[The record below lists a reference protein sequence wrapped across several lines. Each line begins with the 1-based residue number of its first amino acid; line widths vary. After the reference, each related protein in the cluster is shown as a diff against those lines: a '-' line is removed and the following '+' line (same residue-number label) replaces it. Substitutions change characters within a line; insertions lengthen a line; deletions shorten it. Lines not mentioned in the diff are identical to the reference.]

1 MIVSMTAFGRQ
12 EEKAD
17 WGRATWEIR
26 SVNHRYLDL
35 TVRLPEDLRMLE
47 NRVREQIS
55 ARLRRGKV
63 DCTLRYAPGE
73 GVSNRLA
80 VNSNLAKKVMDA
92 ALSLQI
98 PDAQPLNPMDILQ
111 WPGVIENESPDPENI
126 GDPLLALLDTTLD
139 TLVDTRRR
147 EGEKIQGMITER
159 CEAIKKQVDLAR
171 AEFPGAIDA
180 IREKILARAGEMSVD
195 LNNERLE
202 QEIVFLAQ
210 KMDVAEELDRLDAHI
225 KEVEHVLGQT
235 EPAGRRLDFLMQ
247 EMNREANT
255 LGSKAASLPL
265 TNAAME
271 LKVLI
276 EQMREQIQNIE

>member
-1 MIVSMTAFGRQ
+1 MIVSMTAFGRL

-26 SVNHRYLDL
+26 TVNHRYLDL
-35 TVRLPEDLRMLE
+35 TIRLPEDLRMLE
-47 NRVREQIS
+47 NKVREQIS

-63 DCTLRYAPGE
+63 DCTLRYLPGE
-73 GVSNRLA
+73 TASGNIS
-80 VNSNLAKKVMDA
+80 VNTDLAKKITEA
-92 ALSLQI
+92 AMSLQI
-98 PDAQPLNPMDILQ
+98 PGAQALNPMDVLQ
-111 WPGVIENESPDPENI
+111 WPGVIENETPDPEQI
-126 GDPLLALLDTTLD
+126 GAPLLALLDAVLNNV
-139 TLVDTRRR
+139 VDMRRR
-147 EGEKIQGMITER
+147 EGEKIHGMIMER
-159 CEAIKKQVDLAR
+159 CTGIKQQVDR
-171 AEFPGAIDA
+171 VREEFPAVLEA
-180 IREKILARAGEMSVD
+180 VREKILARAGELVTD
-195 LNNERLE
+195 INNDRLE

-225 KEVEHVLGQT
+225 KEVQHVLDQT

-255 LGSKAASLPL
+255 LGSKAASLVL
-265 TNAAME
+265 TNAALE